1 MEKASFGSG
10 AVITV
15 TVHDASGEPISTA
28 ATVRLFRDGSNPS
41 GLAETLR
48 GSAVFV
54 VTNIGEF
61 DIVVSAP
68 GYNEA
73 HKAVSVLVNGRE
85 QVDIYLRPTGGGDAT
100 KVPGKPVLAPK
111 AKEAVD
117 KGLGALSA
125 GRIGEAEK
133 FVGEAMKLAPQH
145 PDVLYVQGVLSLKE
159 KNWARA
165 EAALEKATQ
174 LDPTHARAF
183 AALGMALCDQGKYEA
198 AIAPL
203 EKSLQLDA
211 AGAWE
216 TRWALAKA
224 YYQRQQY
231 DQALQLSQEA
241 LGESK
246 GKAPEVSLLVAQS
259 LTAVGRY
266 EDAAAL
272 LRDFLKEHGDR
283 REAATA
289 RRWLDG
295 LAANGKIRSN

>member
-1 MEKASFGSG
+1 
-10 AVITV
+10 
-15 TVHDASGEPISTA
+15 
-28 ATVRLFRDGSNPS
+28 
-41 GLAETLR
+41 
-48 GSAVFV
+48 
-54 VTNIGEF
+54 
-61 DIVVSAP
+61 
-68 GYNEA
+68 
-73 HKAVSVLVNGRE
+73 
-85 QVDIYLRPTGGGDAT
+85 
-100 KVPGKPVLAPK
+100 
-111 AKEAVD
+111 
-117 KGLGALSA
+117 
-125 GRIGEAEK
+125 
-133 FVGEAMKLAPQH
+133 
-145 PDVLYVQGVLSLKE
+145 
-159 KNWARA
+159 
-165 EAALEKATQ
+165 
-174 LDPTHARAF
+174 
-183 AALGMALCDQGKYEA
+183 MALCDQGKYEA

-224 YYQRQQY
+224 YYQHQQY